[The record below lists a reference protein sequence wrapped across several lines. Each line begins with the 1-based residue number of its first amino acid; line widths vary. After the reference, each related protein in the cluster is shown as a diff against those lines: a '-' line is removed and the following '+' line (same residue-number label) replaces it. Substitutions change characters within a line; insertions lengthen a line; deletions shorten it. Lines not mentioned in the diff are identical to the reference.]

1 MSNESPAARGGQN
14 ARQLLLFGR
23 LISNDELMERLD
35 AISPKRIQDLAGR
48 LFLETVPT
56 IAAVGPI
63 DAVPQPS
70 GIGSA
75 IETRLDG
82 FLQICSFA

>member
-35 AISPKRIQDLAGR
+35 AISPKRIQDLAAR

-63 DAVPQPS
+63 DSVPNQAELAAQLKR
-70 GIGSA
+70 G
-75 IETRLDG
+75 
-82 FLQICSFA
+82 